1 VLGFGLSLTF
11 LGEISMDQAS
21 AAMAQPQTRKSR
33 NKETET
39 PVPGP
44 EVQAAMAANE
54 QNLNALMKA
63 NEVLLG
69 NILELTQQV
78 FAFGAARLQENIRMS
93 QSLMSCR
100 DPDQAIRSEGEFFQ
114 SSVEQYLDQSGKMLE
129 LMSRMTRECWTPLE
143 DRAREVVRDLGER

>member
-1 VLGFGLSLTF
+1 
-11 LGEISMDQAS
+11 MDQAS
-21 AAMAQPQTRKSR
+21 AAISQPQTRKSR
-33 NKETET
+33 NKETDT

-100 DPDQAIRSEGEFFQ
+100 DPDQAIRSESEFFQ

-129 LMSRMTRECWTPLE
+129 LMSRMTRDCWSPLE
-143 DRAREVVRDLGER
+143 DRAREAMRDLGKQ

>member
-1 VLGFGLSLTF
+1 
-11 LGEISMDQAS
+11 MDQARE
-21 AAMAQPQTRKSR
+21 ALPQPQARKSR
-33 NKETET
+33 TKETDT
-39 PVPGP
+39 PMPAP

-54 QNLNALMKA
+54 QNLSALMRS

-100 DPDQAIRSEGEFFQ
+100 DPDEAIRSEGQYLQ
-114 SSVEQYLDQSGKMLE
+114 SAVEQYVDQSGRMLE

-143 DRAREVVRDLGER
+143 DRARQVVRDLGEQ